1 MKLGQL
7 IEYNKRNIFL
17 QKLCGKWGRETS
29 PSPLFT
35 FWKSWVWGKRKWS
48 AAYFQYVSISFNL
61 VYNKNKLYETL
72 NNWSRDMLNFDFSYK
87 DLGLV
92 SPSYFV
98 YDFSRKM
105 SLVFHSIN
113 RPNFIIWL
121 PSLLKRFGNM
131 CITIVC

>member
-7 IEYNKRNIFL
+7 TEYNKRNIF
-17 QKLCGKWGRETS
+17 
-29 PSPLFT
+29 
-35 FWKSWVWGKRKWS
+35 WKSLISGKKKWS

-72 NNWSRDMLNFDFSYK
+72 NNWSRDMLNFDFSEK